1 MSNNTNN
8 SFSKTEHDQKLR
20 ILNALG
26 SDTRIKIMQILCEN
40 ETHISKIARDLDL
53 SVPVTSRHVNVLEEA
68 GLITR
73 KIYGK
78 SHVLC
83 VNNRNIYSALD
94 LFTPRRKVHIKKGA
108 CLLEVLE
115 QVAVVEV
122 KNIRGLESVVSTDG
136 EDGFFV
142 YEVNGEFS
150 NKNVKDFKFDKDV
163 TISWKKLQPITKMEL
178 EVTIDGEQDTP

>member
-1 MSNNTNN
+1 MSISTNS
-8 SFSKTEHDQKLR
+8 SFSKPEHEQKLL

-26 SDTRIKIMQILCEN
+26 SDTRIKIMQTLCEN
-40 ETHISKIARDLDL
+40 EAHISSIARDLTL

-83 VNNRNIYSALD
+83 VNSRNVYAAYD
-94 LFTPRRKVHIKKGA
+94 LFTPKRKVHVKKGT

-136 EDGFFV
+136 EEGFFV
-142 YEVNGEFS
+142 YEVDGEFS
-150 NKNVKDFKFDKDV
+150 NKNVKDFKFDKDA
-163 TISWKKLQPITKMEL
+163 TISWKKLEPITRMEL
-178 EVTIDGEQDTP
+178 EVTIDNEQDLL